1 MKCVF
6 LLMFCY
12 DEKKR
17 KEFGVIILEG
27 NFKSC

>member
-17 KEFGVIILEG
+17 NGFGVIILEG